1 MSYWKLL
8 AIVVPVCIAIDLIW
22 IALVMKNFYSQELGD
37 LARRDGLS
45 LAPRWGAA
53 LFVYVLLP
61 VGIVTFVRPALGT
74 DGSLLAAIGLG
85 ALFGLVVYGVYDFTN
100 LAVLD
105 KWTLRMTLVDVAW
118 GSSLCAVTSVV
129 MRAADRWLNA

>member
-61 VGIVTFVRPALGT
+61 VGIVTFVRPRWEPTARCWRRSGW
-74 DGSLLAAIGLG
+74 GRCS
-85 ALFGLVVYGVYDFTN
+85 
-100 LAVLD
+100 
-105 KWTLRMTLVDVAW
+105 AW
-118 GSSLCAVTSVV
+118 SCTASTTSRTWRFSINGRCA
-129 MRAADRWLNA
+129 